1 MKKIITTDY
10 EVLFGLEAYKI
21 LGAYLNNNQYS
32 KLFILTD
39 SIVNECCMPHF
50 LAHLP
55 TEVPFE
61 IIEVEPGEEHKNLET
76 CYSVWQVLT
85 ELGADR
91 KSIMITL
98 GGGVVTDL
106 GGFIAS
112 VYKRGIDCIN
122 VPTTLL
128 GMVDASIGGKT
139 GIDLDGIKNQ
149 IGTFSTP
156 KMVVIDTS
164 FLETLDGR
172 QLRSGYAEM
181 LKHGLIYNKEYWSL
195 LKDSAGLSFEDFE
208 DLIFHSVYV
217 KNEVVS
223 QDLKELGIRKILNF
237 GHTLGHAIESY
248 FLTTTNQEPL
258 LHGEAIA
265 MGMILESHISLQ
277 KGRLTTDE
285 YFDIKKG
292 ISGIFPQISLSSD
305 AFEEVLEWLKHDKKN
320 LKGQVL
326 FVLLDGIG
334 QAVID
339 QEVTMD
345 LIYKA
350 FEDYSF

>member
-1 MKKIITTDY
+1 MKKIITADY
-10 EVLFGLEAYKI
+10 EVLFGLEAYDV

-61 IIEVEPGEEHKNLET
+61 IIEVESGEAHKNLET

-91 KSIMITL
+91 KSILLTL

-122 VPTTLL
+122 IPTTLL

-139 GIDLDGIKNQ
+139 GIDFDGIKNQ
-149 IGTFSTP
+149 IGTFSMP

-164 FLETLDGR
+164 FLETLEGR

-181 LKHGLIYNKEYWSL
+181 LKHGLIYNKAYWEL
-195 LKDSAGLSFEDFE
+195 LKDSAQLSFDDFD

-223 QDLKELGIRKILNF
+223 QDLKEQGIRKTLNF

-248 FLTTTNQEPL
+248 FLTASDQEPL

-265 MGMILESHISLQ
+265 IGMILESYISFQ
-277 KGRLTTDE
+277 QGGLTNEE
-285 YFDIKKG
+285 YQDIKTA
-292 ISGIFPQISLSSD
+292 ILSIFPRVSLSKE
-305 AFEEVLEWLKHDKKN
+305 AFTDVLQWLKHDKKN
-320 LKGQVL
+320 LNGRIL
-326 FVLLDGIG
+326 FVLLQGIG
-334 QAVID
+334 QAVVD
-339 QEVTMD
+339 QEVAME
-345 LIYKA
+345 LIYRA
-350 FEDYSF
+350 FEDYAF